1 MPHVPVVLRDLVV
14 LVAAAVPAVLV
25 ARRFGIPFIVGYLVT
40 GVVIGPHGLGLV
52 SDPDSVGGLAELG
65 VVLLLFT
72 IGLEISLS
80 RIVGLG
86 RTVAQGGGAQVGLT
100 LAITAIAAILLGL
113 PWNRAVFIGALMALS
128 STAIVLKVYADRQEL
143 DTPHGRVVVAILLF
157 QDVCVVPLMLL
168 VPVLAEV
175 GAGLSVETFTRVA
188 VGLVTVALLVGA
200 GRVVVPWVLDR
211 AIGVGNREILTLAI
225 VLFGL
230 ASTFLAASVGLSL
243 ALGAFIAG
251 LVISESEYGLQAL
264 SDVLPFRD
272 VFTGIFFISIGM
284 LLDVGYALDR
294 PAELLVAATAVL
306 FIKTGTA
313 AAAARLLRRSI
324 QVSLRTG
331 IALAQVGEF
340 SFVLAGVGAA
350 AGLLDANA
358 FQLFLA
364 ASVLTM
370 LLTPFLIAAGPAVAA
385 ASARLRGHDTL
396 DVSTREY
403 RTMAALEG
411 HAIIVG
417 YGLAGRHLARA
428 LRAAGIPYVVLEQ
441 NGQAVRVAR
450 RTREPVFFGDGTRRE
465 VLEHAGIARAR
476 VVVFSISSP
485 ADEGRGVWVARQANP
500 EARIVVRTRFVASL
514 AELHRQGATDVI
526 VEEYEAALE
535 LFSRVL
541 RHYEIPTNT
550 IAQEVE
556 LARGE
561 HYELLRGLARPD
573 LRLDALKHL
582 RIHTALDLV
591 EVEKASRAVDESP
604 TTLDLRR
611 ETGAVV
617 IAVVREGVAHYTPDP
632 AFRFRVGDTAVLV
645 GNRNA
650 LERAGSVFRTE
661 PGRSEEVAS

>member
-1 MPHVPVVLRDLVV
+1 MPHVPLVLRDLVL
-14 LVAAAVPAVLV
+14 LVAAAIPAVLL
-25 ARRFGIPFIVGYLVT
+25 ARRFRIPFIVGYLVT

-52 SDPDSVGGLAELG
+52 SDPESVGGLAELG

-72 IGLEISLS
+72 IGLELSLS
-80 RIVGLG
+80 RIVRLG
-86 RTVAQGGGAQVGLT
+86 RTVVQGGGVQVGLT
-100 LAITAIAAILLGL
+100 LVVAAAAATALGI

-157 QDVCVVPLMLL
+157 QDLCVVPLMLL
-168 VPVLAEV
+168 VPVLAEA
-175 GAGLSVETFTRVA
+175 GAGLSIETLADVGIGLLAVA
-188 VGLVTVALLVGA
+188 ALVGA

-211 AIGVGNREILTLAI
+211 AIGHGNREILTLAI

-230 ASTFLAASVGLSL
+230 ASTLLAASVGLSL
-243 ALGAFIAG
+243 ALGAFLAG

-284 LLDVGYALDR
+284 LLDVGYVLER
-294 PAELLVAATAVL
+294 PADVFVAAVAVL

-313 AAAARLLRRSI
+313 AAAVRMLRRSL

-340 SFVLAGVGAA
+340 SFVLAGVGAT
-350 AGLLDANA
+350 AGLLDASA

-364 ASVLTM
+364 TSVLTM
-370 LLTPFLIAAGPAVAA
+370 FVTPFLIAAGPAVAA

-396 DVSTREY
+396 DLSTREY
-403 RTMAALEG
+403 RTMAALDG

-417 YGLAGRHLARA
+417 YGLAGQHLTRA

-485 ADEGRGVWVARQANP
+485 ADEGRGVWVARQANSD
-500 EARIVVRTRFVASL
+500 ARIVVRTRFVKSV
-514 AELHRQGATDVI
+514 AELHRRGATDVI

-550 IAQEVE
+550 IAREVE

-582 RIHTALDLV
+582 RIHTVLDLV
-591 EVEKASRAVDESP
+591 EVEAQSRAVGESP
-604 TTLDLRR
+604 TTLDLRQS
-611 ETGAVV
+611 TGAVV
-617 IAVVREGVAHYTPDP
+617 IAVVRDGVAHYTPDP
-632 AFRFRVGDTAVLV
+632 SFRFQAGDTAVLV
-645 GNRNA
+645 GNRDA
-650 LERAGSVFRTE
+650 LERAGSVFKKV
-661 PGRSEEVAS
+661 P